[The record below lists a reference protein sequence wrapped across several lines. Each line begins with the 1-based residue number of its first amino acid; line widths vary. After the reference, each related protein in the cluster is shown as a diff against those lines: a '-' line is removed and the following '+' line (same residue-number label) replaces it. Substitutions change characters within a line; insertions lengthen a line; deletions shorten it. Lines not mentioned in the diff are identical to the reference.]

1 MAGRIPSAFIDDLLQ
16 RVDIVEV
23 IDKHVPLKKTGR
35 EYTACCPFHN
45 EKTPSFTVSQ
55 TKQFYH
61 CFGCGQHGSAIGF
74 LMAYE
79 HLDFIDAVEE
89 LARMIGVEVPYET
102 KVAPEVRQSQKQ
114 EQATLF
120 ELMARCDRFYRQQLR
135 QHPQATV
142 AVDYLKSRGLTG
154 EIAARFNIGFAPP
167 GWDGLTTAMGKEN
180 EAALFTLG
188 MLIKKDGGGVYDRFR
203 NRIMFPIRDSRGR
216 VMGFGGRVLNKEES
230 PKYLNSPETPLF
242 HKGQELYGLYEA
254 RQALRHIPRLLV
266 VEGYMDV
273 VALAQFDIA
282 YAVAT
287 LGTATTPE
295 HLQRLFRLT
304 EEVVFCFDGDRA
316 GRDAA
321 WRALEQTLPVVQEGR
336 TIRFMFLP
344 EGDDP
349 DTLVRKVGKEA
360 FETLVTQAQPLSEY
374 FFSALQKQ
382 ADLSHQEGR
391 AQLVELA
398 GPLLVRMPKGNLRS
412 MLVNQLGQLA
422 RMDLA
427 TMFIRMEQET
437 SAPVQA
443 QKKSIANT
451 SQRAAPSLVRK
462 AIEILLYAPEQAAHV
477 TNRERF
483 TGLDIPG
490 IELLSDLLETL
501 EKNPTLNTAAI
512 LERWRDTDEGKQ
524 LAKLASWQPPFD
536 NPDSLK
542 QELLGALSRLVAQH
556 REARTEHLLAKANL
570 GALSPDEKT
579 ELKQLLLPEQA
590 TSGPV

>member
-55 TKQFYH
+55 AKQFYH

-74 LMAYE
+74 LMEYE

-89 LARMIGVEVPYET
+89 LARMIGVEVPYES
-102 KVAPEVRQSQKQ
+102 KQAAPEVRHSQKQ
-114 EQATLF
+114 EQASWF
-120 ELMARCDRFYRQQLR
+120 DLMARCDRFYRQQLR
-135 QHPQATV
+135 QHPQANV
-142 AVDYLKSRGLTG
+142 AVDYLKARGLTG

-167 GWDGLTTAMGKEN
+167 GWDSLTTAMGKEN

-188 MLIKKDGGGVYDRFR
+188 MLIKKDGGGIYDRFR
-203 NRIMFPIRDSRGR
+203 NRVMFPIRDSRGR
-216 VMGFGGRVLNKEES
+216 VMGFGGRVLSKEDT

-287 LGTATTPE
+287 LGTATTAE

-304 EEVVFCFDGDRA
+304 EEVIFCFDGDRA

-321 WRALEQTLPVVQEGR
+321 WRALEQTLPAIQEGR

-344 EGDDP
+344 DGDDP
-349 DTLVRKVGKEA
+349 DSLVRKIGKDA
-360 FETLVTQAQPLSEY
+360 FELLVTQAQPLSEY

-382 ADLSHQEGR
+382 ADLSRQEGR
-391 AQLVELA
+391 AKLVDLA

-412 MLVNQLGQLA
+412 MLLNELGQLA

-427 TMFIRMEQET
+427 TMHIKMEQEST
-437 SAPVQA
+437 TTTA
-443 QKKSIANT
+443 
-451 SQRAAPSLVRK
+451 SQRKPTTVASQRVAPSLVRK
-462 AIEILLYAPEQAAHV
+462 ALSILLYAPEQAAHV

-483 TGLDIPG
+483 SGLDIPG
-490 IELLSDLLETL
+490 IELLADLLETL

-542 QELLGALSRLVAQH
+542 QELLGALDRLVAQH

-570 GALSPDEKT
+570 GALSPDEKA
-579 ELKQLLLPEQA
+579 ELKQLLQPES
-590 TSGPV
+590 TTGPG

>member
-23 IDKHVPLKKTGR
+23 IDKHVPLKKAGR

-102 KVAPEVRQSQKQ
+102 KVAPEIRQSQKQ
-114 EQATLF
+114 EQASLF

-135 QHPQATV
+135 QHPQAAV

-167 GWDGLTTAMGKEN
+167 GWDGLTNAMGKEN
-180 EAALFTLG
+180 EAVLFTLG

-349 DTLVRKVGKEA
+349 DTLVRKIGKEA

-427 TMFIRMEQET
+427 TMLISMEQET

-542 QELLGALSRLVAQH
+542 QELLGALNRLVAQH
-556 REARTEHLLAKANL
+556 REARTEYLLAKANL
-570 GALSPDEKT
+570 GALSLEEKA